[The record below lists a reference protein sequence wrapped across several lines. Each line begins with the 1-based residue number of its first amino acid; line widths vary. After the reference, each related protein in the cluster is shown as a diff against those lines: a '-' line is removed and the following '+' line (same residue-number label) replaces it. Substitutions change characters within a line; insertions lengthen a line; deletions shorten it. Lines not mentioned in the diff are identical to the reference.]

1 MVYIE
6 NHLNIKTNIYII
18 LAALLLDA
26 VILASPSQPQHNPT
40 SEHNSRESQQ
50 QPTQQL
56 QQNLT
61 SSRSSREVFIEN
73 CQKIFDKNLIWKWI
87 LSLYKKKQKTSL
99 QTKNLTIK
107 NIILMYDLYVWA
119 GFYLFSVISNLT
131 LLREPNNKPNL
142 YIYLFWLQCTTL
154 LKVIYIWFQNWGWRN
169 GVLKKE

>member
-61 SSRSSREVFIEN
+61 SSRSSREVFTEN
-73 CQKIFDKNLIWKWI
+73 RQKKFD
-87 LSLYKKKQKTSL
+87 
-99 QTKNLTIK
+99 
-107 NIILMYDLYVWA
+107 
-119 GFYLFSVISNLT
+119 
-131 LLREPNNKPNL
+131 
-142 YIYLFWLQCTTL
+142 
-154 LKVIYIWFQNWGWRN
+154 
-169 GVLKKE
+169 

>member
-73 CQKIFDKNLIWKWI
+73 RQIFSDKNLIWKWI
-87 LSLYKKKQKTSL
+87 LSLYKKRQKTSL
-99 QTKNLTIK
+99 
-107 NIILMYDLYVWA
+107 
-119 GFYLFSVISNLT
+119 
-131 LLREPNNKPNL
+131 
-142 YIYLFWLQCTTL
+142 
-154 LKVIYIWFQNWGWRN
+154 
-169 GVLKKE
+169 